1 MKRSIIS
8 EIFRMEKILYYK
20 RILETSF
27 VEMITARTKTEPLP
41 LSFGD
46 CLVEAGAS
54 Q

>member
-1 MKRSIIS
+1 
-8 EIFRMEKILYYK
+8 MEEILYYK

-27 VEMITARTKTEPLP
+27 VEMITARTKIEPLP
-41 LSFGD
+41 LLCGD